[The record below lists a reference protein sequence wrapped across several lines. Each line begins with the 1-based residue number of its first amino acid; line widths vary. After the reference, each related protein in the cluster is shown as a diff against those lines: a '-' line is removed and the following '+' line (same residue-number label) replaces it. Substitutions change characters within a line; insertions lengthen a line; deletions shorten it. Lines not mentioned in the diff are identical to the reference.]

1 MTQATKL
8 TSAATALI
16 AAATLAA
23 CSGGTGEATGEASGE
38 QARAGSDPGAVRSRD
53 VTRVTVADREKC
65 YGIAKAGDND
75 CKAGEGT
82 SCAGT
87 ALLDYQGN
95 AWQYTETGDCEAIGG
110 SLTAVA
116 DNDPPVPPA
125 KSQAVQGPPRQKP
138 ARRSPARLAEPAQPG
153 RPLIDFTSI
162 KSRRP

>member
-8 TSAATALI
+8 TS
-16 AAATLAA
+16 A

-110 SLTAVA
+110 SL
-116 DNDPPVPPA
+116 PPA

>member
-1 MTQATKL
+1 MTHATNL

-23 CSGGTGEATGEASGE
+23 CSGGTGEATGDETRGDSATGEARSG
-38 QARAGSDPGAVRSRD
+38 D
-53 VTRVTVADREKC
+53 VTRVTIADREKC
-65 YGIAKAGDND
+65 YGIAKAGAND

-87 ALLDYQGN
+87 SLLDYQGN

-125 KSQAVQGPPRQKP
+125 KS
-138 ARRSPARLAEPAQPG
+138 
-153 RPLIDFTSI
+153 
-162 KSRRP
+162 

>member
-23 CSGGTGEATGEASGE
+23 CSGGTSEATGEATGEASGE
-38 QARAGSDPGAVRSRD
+38 QARAGSDPGAVRSSD
-53 VTRVTVADREKC
+53 VTRVTAADREKC

-95 AWQYTETGDCEAIGG
+95 AWQYTEAGDCEAMGG

-125 KSQAVQGPPRQKP
+125 KS
-138 ARRSPARLAEPAQPG
+138 
-153 RPLIDFTSI
+153 
-162 KSRRP
+162 

>member
-1 MTQATKL
+1 MTQATNL
-8 TSAATALI
+8 ASAATALI

-23 CSGGTGEATGEASGE
+23 CSGGTDEKTE
-38 QARAGSDPGAVRSRD
+38 AGSEEVAAGSSD

-95 AWQYTETGDCEAIGG
+95 AWQYVDTGKCEAIGG

-116 DNDPPVPPA
+116 DNDPPVAPA
-125 KSQAVQGPPRQKP
+125 ES
-138 ARRSPARLAEPAQPG
+138 
-153 RPLIDFTSI
+153 
-162 KSRRP
+162 